1 MTTEKI
7 SKILLWTM
15 MGVSI
20 VVFVLF
26 FLIGF
31 DTPFEENPKYN
42 NPTLTD
48 AVLILSYILIIVAIV
63 ATIWSAIKQVTV
75 GGNSTAKDKG
85 IAGRTGLIAV
95 LILVASLV
103 IGLIVGFANKGETML
118 INGKDWNNPTDIII
132 TDTSMVSII
141 ILGVISIL
149 AVIYSMIATKK

>member
-85 IAGRTGLIAV
+85 IA
-95 LILVASLV
+95 
-103 IGLIVGFANKGETML
+103 
-118 INGKDWNNPTDIII
+118 
-132 TDTSMVSII
+132 
-141 ILGVISIL
+141 
-149 AVIYSMIATKK
+149 

>member
-75 GGNSTAKDKG
+75 GGNSTSKDEG

-103 IGLIVGFANKGETML
+103 IGLIVGFANKGETMVKTGTTQRISL
-118 INGKDWNNPTDIII
+118 SPIPLWCL
-132 TDTSMVSII
+132 SLFSVSY
-141 ILGVISIL
+141 LFSL
-149 AVIYSMIATKK
+149 LFTA

>member
-75 GGNSTAKDKG
+75 GGNSTSKDEG
-85 IAGRTGLIAV
+85 IAGRT
-95 LILVASLV
+95 
-103 IGLIVGFANKGETML
+103 GLIVGFANKGETML